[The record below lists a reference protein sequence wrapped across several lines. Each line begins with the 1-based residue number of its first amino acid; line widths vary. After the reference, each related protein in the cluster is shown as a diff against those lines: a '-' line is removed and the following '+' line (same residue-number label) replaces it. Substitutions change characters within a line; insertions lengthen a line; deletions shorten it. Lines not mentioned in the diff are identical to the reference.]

1 MLKPPRSSATDRK
14 AYHRKKGYYST
25 RLKMSL
31 QELMEQ
37 WQIMSDRR
45 IEEDRARDRARTAE
59 DEKFEATKKSKLTEL
74 VDELTTRI
82 PSYESRSAGALRM
95 LKREQANDF
104 TQLQMK
110 HTAQLKALQKKQEE
124 EMAAFPEKYI
134 RKAEDI
140 EMNLRAD
147 MQWELDLMLEV
158 EQAVLENTL
167 SVERKHLLEARD
179 REDRLREQARALI
192 DRDLNSQVLAT
203 FRMEASRQNQQRQV
217 AVSQLNLAERPL
229 KSILKKPRGISV
241 NDDGTTTLLY
251 FEDEI
256 REDRQNKRVKMEGT
270 SKRARTVD
278 ILEENA
284 TLSPYRESRSPRT
297 PRTPQGPRSTS

>member
-1 MLKPPRSSATDRK
+1 
-14 AYHRKKGYYST
+14 
-25 RLKMSL
+25 MSL

-45 IEEDRARDRARTAE
+45 LEEDRARDRARTTE

-74 VDELTTRI
+74 IDELATRI

-95 LKREQANDF
+95 LKREQANEF

-110 HTAQLKALQKKQEE
+110 HTAQLKALQKKQVE
-124 EMAAFPEKYI
+124 EMAAFPEKYLQ
-134 RKAEDI
+134 KAEDI

-203 FRMEASRQNQQRQV
+203 FRMEASRQNQQREV
-217 AVSQLNLAERPL
+217 AVSQLNSAERPL

-270 SKRARTVD
+270 SKRVRTVD
-278 ILEENA
+278 ILDENA
-284 TLSPYRESRSPRT
+284 TLFPYRESKSPRT

>member
-1 MLKPPRSSATDRK
+1 
-14 AYHRKKGYYST
+14 
-25 RLKMSL
+25 
-31 QELMEQ
+31 MEQ

-45 IEEDRARDRARTAE
+45 LEEDRARDRARNTE

-74 VDELTTRI
+74 IDELATRI

-95 LKREQANDF
+95 LKREQANEF

-110 HTAQLKALQKKQEE
+110 HTAQLKALQKKQVE
-124 EMAAFPEKYI
+124 EMAAFPEKYLQ
-134 RKAEDI
+134 KAEDI

-203 FRMEASRQNQQRQV
+203 FRIEASRQNQQREV
-217 AVSQLNLAERPL
+217 AVSQLNSAERPL

-270 SKRARTVD
+270 SKRVRTVD
-278 ILEENA
+278 ILDENA
-284 TLSPYRESRSPRT
+284 TLFPYRESKSPRT

>member
-1 MLKPPRSSATDRK
+1 
-14 AYHRKKGYYST
+14 
-25 RLKMSL
+25 MSL
-31 QELMEQ
+31 QKLMEQ
-37 WQIMSDRR
+37 WQVMSDRR
-45 IEEDRARDRARTAE
+45 IEEDRARDMARISE
-59 DEKFEATKKSKLTEL
+59 DEKFEATKKSKLIAL
-74 VDELTTRI
+74 VAELTARI

-95 LKREQANDF
+95 LKREQANEF
-104 TQLQMK
+104 TQLQIK

-140 EMNLRAD
+140 EKNLRLD
-147 MQWELDLMLEV
+147 IQWELDLMLEV

-167 SVERKHLLEARD
+167 SVERRHLLEARD

-203 FRMEASRQNQQRQV
+203 FRQEASRQNQQRQA
-217 AVSQLNLAERPL
+217 AVPQLTSAERPL

-241 NDDGTTTLLY
+241 NDDGTATILY
-251 FEDEI
+251 FDDET
-256 REDRQNKRVKMEGT
+256 REDRQNKRVKMEGS
-270 SKRARTVD
+270 SKRARAVD
-278 ILEENA
+278 ILDENA
-284 TLSPYRESRSPRT
+284 TLFPYRENKSPRT